1 MTERM
6 RSPHA
11 ATEACWA
18 VIPAAGGGTRM
29 AADRPKQYLPLGGK
43 TVIRHVLERF
53 GRHPRISGI
62 VVALAEHDEYW
73 ERQSA
78 PRGKPLITVIGG
90 AERCHSVLNAL
101 RRLAGEAR
109 PEDWVLVHDAARP
122 CLRSRDLDRLIVELQ
137 DDPVGGLLGVA
148 VADTLKRVDENGMVS
163 DTLDRRG
170 VWRALT
176 PQMFRLG
183 PLTAALESA
192 LKSMPESTLKST
204 GVERVLVTDEAAA
217 MERAGHRPRMIAG
230 AADNIKITLP
240 GDLAF
245 AEMLLASRGFEEY

>member
-1 MTERM
+1 MTERT

-11 ATEACWA
+11 PKEACWA

-53 GRHPRISGI
+53 GRHPLIGGI
-62 VVALAEHDEYW
+62 VVALAEQDAYW
-73 ERQSA
+73 EHQSA
-78 PRGKPLITVIGG
+78 PRGKPLITVTGG

-101 RRLAGEAR
+101 RRLAIEAGS
-109 PEDWVLVHDAARP
+109 EDWVLVHDAARP
-122 CLRSRDLDRLIVELQ
+122 CLRSRDLDRLIAGVK
-137 DDPVGGLLGVA
+137 DHPAGGLLGVA
-148 VADTLKRVDENGMVS
+148 VADTLKRVDEEGVVC

-183 PLTAALESA
+183 LLTEALEA
-192 LKSMPESTLKST
+192 AIAD
-204 GVERVLVTDEAAA
+204 GVVVTDEAAA

-230 AADNIKITLP
+230 SADNIKITMP

-245 AEMLLASRGFEEY
+245 AEMLLASRNEHGDY